1 MYFLIN
7 LFYYATEESNFL
19 IQENG
24 IKFLSVDKSRDVL
37 RCNLN
42 VSIVIGEYSHRVLI
56 LKLRRCREKDVQHNV
71 CVCVIVRRVV

>member
-1 MYFLIN
+1 MYFLIK

-42 VSIVIGEYSHRVLI
+42 VSIVIGEYSQSIDFEIEALSG
-56 LKLRRCREKDVQHNV
+56 KGCTT
-71 CVCVIVRRVV
+71 